1 MKQNQK
7 SKSTEITQ
15 ELVVLKR
22 TTSKQIYY
30 FIYYGLIS
38 ELDLIFSKLSY
49 MPLGFFL
56 ISSIIVT
63 PPLEQSTFEPVI
75 ELCGT
80 DLPSHDLLN
89 IDLASWMLK

>member
-49 MPLGFFL
+49 YASRFFL

-80 DLPSHDLLN
+80 DLPSYDLLN